1 MVQQMINL
9 AAQNRPAAVSLEAL
23 PDSDLEHLTD
33 EQILSICNL
42 HDWHQVKQPLC
53 EFLLSAQPQL
63 GFNDR
68 SVMVNTG
75 LMWVGIEADGSR
87 HS

>member
-1 MVQQMINL
+1 MDL
-9 AAQNRPAAVSLEAL
+9 AAQNRSAAVAL
-23 PDSDLEHLTD
+23 PDSDLEHLTN
-33 EQILSICNL
+33 EQIISICTL

-53 EFLLSAQPQL
+53 DFLLSAQPQL
-63 GFNDR
+63 GFNDG

>member
-1 MVQQMINL
+1 MMEL
-9 AAQNRPAAVSLEAL
+9 AAQNRSAAVSLEAL

-42 HDWHQVKQPLC
+42 HVAHQVKQPLC
-53 EFLLSAQPQL
+53 EFLLSARKQI
-63 GFNDR
+63 GFNDG
-68 SVMVNTG
+68 SMMVNTG

>member
-1 MVQQMINL
+1 MMNV
-9 AAQNRPAAVSLEAL
+9 AAQINDSLEAL
-23 PDSDLEHLTD
+23 PDSELEHQTD

-53 EFLLSAQPQL
+53 EFLLSAQPQV
-63 GFNDR
+63 GFNDG

-75 LMWVGIEADGSR
+75 SMWVGVEADGSR